1 MQILPAID
9 IIDGQCV
16 RLTQGDYEKKTV
28 YSADPVEVAKKFEA
42 AGADFIH
49 LVDLDGAKDGLPV
62 NLETVRRIAKSVK
75 TPLELGGG
83 IRRLETIEEVLN
95 AGVSRVIIGTSAL
108 EKPDLVISAVEKFGS
123 DRVVVGIDAKKG
135 LVAVR
140 GWIVTTTKKAVDLAH
155 EMVNCGVKRFIYTD
169 IARDG
174 LLEGPNLEEL
184 KRFTQAVGV
193 SVIASGGVS
202 RLEDI
207 KNLMALESIGV
218 EGAIIGKAYYEGKIE
233 LDEAVRV
240 AHFGNVQDIST
251 VRTV

>member
-1 MQILPAID
+1 MQLLPAID

-42 AGADFIH
+42 SGADIIH
-49 LVDLDGAKDGLPV
+49 LVDLDGAKNGAPV
-62 NLETVRRIAKSVK
+62 NLETVRRISKAVQ

-108 EKPDLVISAVEKFGS
+108 EKPDLVVSAIERFGH
-123 DRVVVGIDAKKG
+123 DRIVVGVDAKKG
-135 LVAVR
+135 LVAIR
-140 GWIVTTTKKAVDLAH
+140 GWIVTTTKKAVDLAQ

-184 KRFTQAVGV
+184 KRFTQAAGV

-207 KNLMALESIGV
+207 TNLMILESIGV
-218 EGAIIGKAYYEGKIE
+218 EGVIIGKAYYEGKID
-233 LDEAVRV
+233 LNDASRL
-240 AHFGNVQDIST
+240 AHYGKVQDAT
-251 VRTV
+251 LRNA